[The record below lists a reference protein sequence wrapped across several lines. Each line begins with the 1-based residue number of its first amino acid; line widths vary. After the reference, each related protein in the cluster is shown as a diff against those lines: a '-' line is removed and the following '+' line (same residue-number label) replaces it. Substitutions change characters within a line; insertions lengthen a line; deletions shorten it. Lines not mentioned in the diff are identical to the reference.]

1 MKTLF
6 SDVFVQT
13 LHMKRI
19 VEKLYPTHRNKAK
32 GKNVLSIPYGGN
44 VFQCHAIII

>member
-6 SDVFVQT
+6 SDIFVQA

-19 VEKLYPTHRNKAK
+19 VEKLYPTRRNKAK
-32 GKNVLSIPYGGN
+32 EKNVLSIPYGGN
-44 VFQCHAIII
+44 VFQCYAIII